1 MVYYRV
7 YIKSCMH
14 IGNIIH
20 LVYINKK
27 KKVECNVQHH
37 IALNISIPP
46 SCPRHINPTKR
57 QKFIS
62 TLYSAAITPST
73 PATPAKLNP
82 TPPVTCAPA
91 ADEVSSELFDICVEV
106 DVPVASPCELVIVDT
121 TVLLDPLPDIDDEGL
136 AVTLP
141 LATDPDDSPDV
152 IVLWVGRTLP
162 ASLVMLVNA
171 LPASLLRCDA
181 AALPAV
187 LASEATPAAPLTA
200 VDAAPWTPSAAVD
213 AAPSA
218 PEMALAMLLLL
229 SLLLSWA
236 RTAVE
241 ERRRIEVR
249 DLRCI
254 FVWR

>member
-1 MVYYRV
+1 MQCTASYS
-7 YIKSCMH
+7 IK
-14 IGNIIH
+14 
-20 LVYINKK
+20 Y
-27 KKVECNVQHH
+27 
-37 IALNISIPP
+37 ISIPKL
-46 SCPRHINPTKR
+46 SHTPRRPNETS
-57 QKFIS
+57 KFIS
-62 TLYSAAITPST
+62 TFYSAAITPST

-121 TVLLDPLPDIDDEGL
+121 TVLLDALPDPDDDEGL
-136 AVTLP
+136 VVTLP

-152 IVLWVGRTLP
+152 MVLWVGRTLP